1 MRPMSKIPEEMRKQL
16 KSFVSKTTD
25 ETLDLT
31 INILGKYIDEK
42 RRKKLKKK
50 AEHEVGTKIEKAMTK
65 AFQIGVKLREEHQ
78 LNKLETVSLKE
89 KFYLLTD
96 MIMKPFSPDIPK
108 DVHAID
114 YLFQA
119 CEELVDSR
127 FDFPYLRE
135 TKYFEYVQSLE
146 MFVKK
151 LKEENKM
158 GKSWDVLN
166 EFKDSKDAYTLL
178 QTTFQRLIKY
188 YKFLAQDFSVI
199 KKKQLDK
206 YLEIYDELSGQ
217 YEKFISLVVVLIE
230 VLSTNAVPKYEDVRK
245 RRLYENIRFTE
256 KHGWKI
262 FVSGFNRNIR
272 NAIAHKTYKV
282 DIVRRTVDFYDVN
295 KATTLTFADVQRE
308 TRELSALLLVLPHVF
323 ISIFCSMIMCMK
335 EALDNLSTRN

>member
-1 MRPMSKIPEEMRKQL
+1 MRSMSKIPEEIRKQL
-16 KSFVSKTTD
+16 KSFISQTTD

-42 RRKKLKKK
+42 RRKNLKKK
-50 AEHEVGTKIEKAMTK
+50 AEREVGTKIEKAMTE

-89 KFYLLTD
+89 KFCLLTD
-96 MIMKPFSPDIPK
+96 TIMRPFLPDIPK
-108 DVHAID
+108 DVHVID

-119 CEELVDSR
+119 CEELVDFR
-127 FDFPYLRE
+127 FDFPYLKE
-135 TKYFEYVQSLE
+135 TKYLEYVQSLE
-146 MFVKK
+146 RFVKK
-151 LKEENKM
+151 LKEEDKI
-158 GKSWDVLN
+158 GESWTVLN

-188 YKFLAQDFSVI
+188 YKFLTQDFSVI

-206 YLEIYDELSGQ
+206 YLEIYDGLSGQ

-230 VLSTNAVPKYEDVRK
+230 ILSTNTVPKYEDVRK

-256 KHGWKI
+256 RRGWKI

-282 DIVRRTVDFYDVN
+282 DIIKGTVDFYDVN
-295 KATTLTFADVQRE
+295 KATTLTFEDVQKE
-308 TRELSALLLVLPHVF
+308 TRELSALLLVLPHMFV
-323 ISIFCSMIMCMK
+323 SIFCSMIMCMK
-335 EALDNLSTRN
+335 EALDNLSTRS